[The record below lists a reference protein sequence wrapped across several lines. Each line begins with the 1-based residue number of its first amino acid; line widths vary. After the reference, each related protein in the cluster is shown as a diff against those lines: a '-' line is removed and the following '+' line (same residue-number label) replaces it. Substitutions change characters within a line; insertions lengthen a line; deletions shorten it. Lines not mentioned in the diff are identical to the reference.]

1 MNGDHASVAK
11 TCEQPANEARCSV
24 ATGSAC
30 PICGGNGM
38 IDYSAGDSAAS
49 EKCETCDGTGFLGLP
64 LEISENGVPRW
75 CAFDSEPNDSGQE
88 RRPSDSA
95 EEDGAFAGV
104 PCSG

>member
-1 MNGDHASVAK
+1 MKENHASGEGS
-11 TCEQPANEARCSV
+11 CEQPANEARCSV

-75 CAFDSEPNDSGQE
+75 CAFDSEPNNPV
-88 RRPSDSA
+88 RN
-95 EEDGAFAGV
+95 AGENNLK
-104 PCSG
+104 P

>member
-1 MNGDHASVAK
+1 MNGDHASVEK

-75 CAFDSEPNDSGQE
+75 CAFDSEPN
-88 RRPSDSA
+88 A
-95 EEDGAFAGV
+95 EDEPRDCGEKLK
-104 PCSG
+104 P